1 MLPKVLIIKNF
12 ISQEICDSLNIW
24 VDEGVKNKW
33 LDFGINKGSGWGY
46 KKRFTTRN
54 YADRFEY
61 PEIAYTTFDKIT
73 KHFGYED
80 VLKSVSGGGK
90 DGIVVSCT
98 FPEGDVYEHID
109 PKETALGS
117 LKDVLR
123 CNILTRKADVGGIL
137 HVDGE
142 QIDLDVGDLH
152 CYVASAFP
160 HYVTEVQGSTS
171 RVLWMFGYQV

>member
-1 MLPKVLIIKNF
+1 MLPKVLIVKNF
-12 ISQEICDSLNIW
+12 VSQDVCDILNDW

-33 LDFGINKGSGWGY
+33 LDVGVSQGVAKY
-46 KKRFTTRN
+46 KKRLTTRM
-54 YADRFEY
+54 YGDRFDY
-61 PEIAYTTFDKIT
+61 PETAYTTFDKIT
-73 KHFGYED
+73 KHFGYEG

-98 FPEGDVYEHID
+98 FPKGDVHKHID
-109 PKETALGS
+109 PKEGNL
-117 LKDVLR
+117 DVLR
-123 CNILTRKADVGGIL
+123 CNILTRKADVGGVL

>member
-1 MLPKVLIIKNF
+1 MLPKVLIVKNF
-12 ISQEICDSLNIW
+12 IPQDVCDSLNAW

-33 LDFGINKGSGWGY
+33 LNFGVSRGDAEY
-46 KKRFTTRN
+46 KKRLTTRK
-54 YADRFEY
+54 YADRFDY
-61 PEIAYTTFDKIT
+61 PETAYVTFDKIT
-73 KHFGYED
+73 KHFGYEG

-98 FPEGDVYEHID
+98 FPEGDVYLHKD
-109 PKETALGS
+109 PKESGL
-117 LKDVLR
+117 DVLR
-123 CNILTRKADVGGIL
+123 CNILTRKADVGGVL

>member
-1 MLPKVLIIKNF
+1 MLPKVLIVKNF
-12 ISQEICDSLNIW
+12 ISQDVCDSLNGW

-33 LDFGINKGSGWGY
+33 LDLGVSNGELKY
-46 KKRFTTRN
+46 TKRLTSRM
-54 YADRFEY
+54 YGDRFEY
-61 PEIAYTTFDKIT
+61 PNTAYETFVKIT
-73 KHFGYED
+73 KHFGYET
-80 VLKSVSGGGK
+80 VPKSTWGGGK

-98 FPEGDVYEHID
+98 FPGGNVYLHKD
-109 PKETALGS
+109 PKEGHL
-117 LKDVLR
+117 DVLR
-123 CNILTRKADVGGIL
+123 CNILTRKADVGGVL

-142 QIDLDVGDLH
+142 QIDICVGDLH

>member
-1 MLPKVLIIKNF
+1 VLPKIFIVKNF
-12 ISQEICDSLNIW
+12 ISQDVCDNLNAW

-33 LDFGINKGSGWGY
+33 LDLGVSRGDQEY
-46 KKRFTTRN
+46 EKRLTSRM
-54 YADRFEY
+54 YGDRFEY
-61 PEIAYTTFDKIT
+61 PDAAYETFDKIT
-73 KHFGYED
+73 KYFGYEK
-80 VLKSVSGGGK
+80 LQKSFYGGGK
-90 DGIVVSCT
+90 NGIVVSCT
-98 FPEGDVYEHID
+98 FPGGDVYLHKD
-109 PKETALGS
+109 PKEFALGS

-123 CNILTRKADVGGIL
+123 CNILTRKADAGGVL

>member
-1 MLPKVLIIKNF
+1 MLPKVLIVKNF
-12 ISQEICDSLNIW
+12 VSQDVCDSLNGW

-33 LDFGINKGSGWGY
+33 LDLGINKGDRGY
-46 KKRFTTRN
+46 EKRLTTRM
-54 YADRFEY
+54 YGDRFDY
-61 PEIAYTTFDKIT
+61 PEIVYATFDKIT
-73 KHFGYED
+73 KHFGYEK
-80 VLKSVSGGGK
+80 LPKSVLGGGK
-90 DGIVVSCT
+90 NGIVVSCT
-98 FPEGDVYEHID
+98 FPKGDVYLHKD
-109 PKETALGS
+109 PKESASGS

-123 CNILTRKADVGGIL
+123 CNILTRKADVGGVL